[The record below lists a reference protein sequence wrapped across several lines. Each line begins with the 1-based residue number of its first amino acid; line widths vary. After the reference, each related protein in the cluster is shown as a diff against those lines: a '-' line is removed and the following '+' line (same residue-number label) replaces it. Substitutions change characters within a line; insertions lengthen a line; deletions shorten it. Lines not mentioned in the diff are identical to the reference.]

1 MAAAVEGHRDG
12 AHQLADRHL
21 GLDRLV
27 RRHRLATDVA
37 RGRGIHCLS
46 LPPGYQ
52 WPNYRDQ
59 ARAIGYLA
67 VAGIPMHLDSF
78 RLGALNV
85 YDRRVREHDVA
96 RGVLDQTL
104 RLD

>member
-1 MAAAVEGHRDG
+1 
-12 AHQLADRHL
+12 
-21 GLDRLV
+21 
-27 RRHRLATDVA
+27 
-37 RGRGIHCLS
+37 
-46 LPPGYQ
+46 
-52 WPNYRDQ
+52 
-59 ARAIGYLA
+59 
-67 VAGIPMHLDSF
+67 MHLDSF